1 MFLTKNH
8 KFLEFSKSQSYTSKI
23 QQVDNEYISA
33 VQFTSERGKMT
44 KLKKVATSDNCNF
57 MGGWWFLY
65 LCKNNLQ
72 KTLTKAIMFV
82 K

>member
-23 QQVDNEYISA
+23 QQFDYEYTSA
-33 VQFTSERGKMT
+33 VRCTNEWGIMT
-44 KLKKVATSDNCNF
+44 KLEKVASHNCNF
-57 MGGWWFLY
+57 MGGWCFLY

-72 KTLTKAIMFV
+72 KTPTKAIMFV